1 MVTAG
6 TYQKQH
12 HFTGRKRIEV
22 LHRGLLAVAHEFALR
37 LEAWAVFSNHY
48 HFVAFA

>member
-12 HFTGRKRIEV
+12 HFRSRDRVEV
-22 LHRGLLAVAHEFALR
+22 LHRGLLAVAEEFEWR
-37 LEAWAVFSNHY
+37 LEAWAVFSNH
-48 HFVAFA
+48 